1 MKLFLNNLCLLR
13 NSSDS
18 ILCQVFFHL
27 LFSQDIHFS
36 KSHCIVFEI
45 IIDLD
50 LNVPSSIVALIE
62 YLAFFLIFLVQ
73 SFPFE
78 LYHLQSTQI
87 LLFLERSFVICHGL
101 FFLHMFVDIDPI
113 INVFVQASEVSVRFN
128 FHLRAFHL
136 LKVLKMRLNCLYL
149 SLFFF
154 TLHLLSCPEPIGKH
168 VKFIIQF
175 ILTFFLMLINLLFKS
190 AGIVKIILNHGF
202 LKRLVSSV
210 RGTKRRLSLEA
221 SGSLWPLSPKCS
233 IVDLF
238 SFSFL
243 IIINFILN
251 SISDLKQCFC
261 VSANTFNLFLVNAVN
276 VGLCTFGPLVASSF
290 VDSISYFGQVV
301 FVRLPAKPLMRLLFK
316 LWIIINSLPSLI
328 ILFFLLIL
336 VKLICII
343 KIQSILFFFNRP
355 FIYSI
360 KVHLIS
366 LSNQL
371 FVQTHFLHFF
381 FFFFFG
387 FINCFCLST
396 HKSGNWYA
404 VLPGP
409 MVSLIEYRLCLGRS
423 SKRFCAATHRILI
436 RIFHCF
442 KLASRLPQVTTHF
455 PW

>member
-1 MKLFLNNLCLLR
+1 MNNLCLLR

-101 FFLHMFVDIDPI
+101 FFLHVLVDIDPV
-113 INVFVQASEVSVRFN
+113 INVFIQASEVSVRFN

-154 TLHLLSCPEPIGKH
+154 TLHLLSCPKPIGKH
-168 VKFIIQF
+168 VKFITQF
-175 ILTFFLMLINLLFKS
+175 ILTFFLVLINLLFKS

-221 SGSLWPLSPKCS
+221 SRSL
-233 IVDLF
+233 
-238 SFSFL
+238 
-243 IIINFILN
+243 
-251 SISDLKQCFC
+251 
-261 VSANTFNLFLVNAVN
+261 
-276 VGLCTFGPLVASSF
+276 
-290 VDSISYFGQVV
+290 
-301 FVRLPAKPLMRLLFK
+301 
-316 LWIIINSLPSLI
+316 
-328 ILFFLLIL
+328 
-336 VKLICII
+336 
-343 KIQSILFFFNRP
+343 
-355 FIYSI
+355 
-360 KVHLIS
+360 
-366 LSNQL
+366 
-371 FVQTHFLHFF
+371 
-381 FFFFFG
+381 
-387 FINCFCLST
+387 
-396 HKSGNWYA
+396 
-404 VLPGP
+404 
-409 MVSLIEYRLCLGRS
+409 
-423 SKRFCAATHRILI
+423 
-436 RIFHCF
+436 
-442 KLASRLPQVTTHF
+442 
-455 PW
+455 